1 MEAGKKKVE
10 ILDGINDAFL
20 RILKN
25 NTAGSPMDEN
35 IKWTNLTEQR
45 MAELLKKDGYNV
57 GIKVVKRLLKEN
69 NFRKRKPFKSIAGG
83 NSEFRDDQFKNI
95 ESLKNLYISNGNPV
109 ISMDV
114 KKKELIGKFSR
125 GGELYTQERINVNDH
140 DFRSQSTGMAVPHG
154 IYDYTLNKGY
164 INIGTSHDTSE
175 FARDCLLEWWRR
187 YGRKIYKNA
196 TSILILCD
204 CGGSNNARYYIFKEK
219 LIELSDKIGIEV
231 RIAHYPPYTSKYN
244 SIEHRLFPHVTRAC
258 KGLIFNCLDIVKEAM
273 SQTSTKTG
281 LEVFVDIIDKTY
293 ETGLKVKKGFKDNMR
308 IVFDKVLP
316 KWNYWTTPIKLAT

>member
-1 MEAGKKKVE
+1 VEAGKKKVE
-10 ILDGINDAFL
+10 ILHGINDVFL
-20 RILKN
+20 QILKN

-45 MAELLKKDGYNV
+45 MEELLKEDGYNV
-57 GIKVVKRLLKEN
+57 GIKVVKQLLKKN

-95 ESLKNLYISNGNPV
+95 ESLKSLYISNGNPV

-114 KKKELIGKFSR
+114 KKKELIGEFSR

-140 DFRSQSTGMAVPHG
+140 DFRSQSTGMVVPHG

-175 FARDCLLEWWRR
+175 FGCDCILEWWQK
-187 YGRKIYKNA
+187 YGSKIYKKAN
-196 TSILILCD
+196 SILILCD

-219 LIELSDKIGIEV
+219 LIELSDKIGIEI

-244 SIEHRLFPHVTRAC
+244 PIEHRLFPHVTRAC

-293 ETGLKVKKGFKDNMR
+293 ETGLKVKEGFKENMR
-308 IVFDKVLP
+308 IVFDKILP
-316 KWNYWTTPIKLAT
+316 KWNYWTTPIRLAT